1 MFIRLPN
8 DNPNA
13 KHLFNVAVSVFY
25 VIIVLNLWTGFL
37 QLLFDVVGTYLIAS
51 NVKGSNMPWI
61 VFAYVVVDVCIG
73 ILYSCFIPLFQVRH
87 GSSHDEVCLLQEES
101 NGY

>member
-25 VIIVLNLWTGFL
+25 VVIVLNLWTGFL
-37 QLLFDVVGTYLIAS
+37 QLLFDVVGTYVIAS
-51 NVKGSNMPWI
+51 NVKGSNMPWF
-61 VFAYVVVDVCIG
+61 VFAYVDVHTCIG
-73 ILYSCFIPLFQVRH
+73 IVCLYFIPLLRFAMGH
-87 GSSHDEVCLLQEES
+87 LTAK
-101 NGY
+101 